1 MFTFVIITLL
11 LQFWIPFKAWDRRKG
26 IFPQGVV
33 WHQPLPFTWLSV
45 IIISIVAVSAL
56 WPSLHSEMGCMPFS
70 LQSGWDFVTVSTNR
84 LYYGQKWH
92 HVTFEIRSLKC
103 FCSALLTGILVL
115 KAISC
120 HGSSWPS
127 WSCHVV
133 RKLKPATERD
143 HKEGP
148 KSITVKKDT
157 RPMPTAPT
165 LAVPAPATN

>member
-1 MFTFVIITLL
+1 MKSLIDLKCLFEVGLIFLFTFVIITLL
-11 LQFWIPFKAWDRRKG
+11 LQFWIPFKAWDRRKE
-26 IFPQGVV
+26 ILPQGVV
-33 WHQPLPFTWLSV
+33 WHQPLPFTWLSI
-45 IIISIVAVSAL
+45 IIISIVAVSVL
-56 WPSLHSEMGCMPFS
+56 WHSLHSEMGCMTFS

-127 WSCHVV
+127 WSCHVGGSSNQPW
-133 RKLKPATERD
+133 RETTWK
-143 HKEGP
+143 
-148 KSITVKKDT
+148 
-157 RPMPTAPT
+157 
-165 LAVPAPATN
+165 VPNL